1 MNMLIAI
8 GGEEIQ
14 INAPGAVIDCVA
26 RRHGPFVR
34 ARSRIN
40 DRAPIVIEVTSQTR
54 AFSSIIER
62 SPKAR
67 VRAPSPNEI
76 TIDGAITARYD
87 VSARKGFIK
96 HAKNLGDIDTMLRL
110 VLSVTLPLAN
120 ALLMHGAALN
130 NSRFGAMALCGDS
143 GAGKSTAAE
152 AFGAA
157 CDELIVL
164 RPENETVNLCATP
177 YWRGVPLEAPCQ
189 GVVCL
194 LRGGEPAF
202 VHERGAG
209 AIRQLTRHVV
219 RFISFERTE
228 RAILRLLS
236 LIAQRTPIMTA
247 RCPGGDAYIP
257 YLSEKLTQMVCAA
270 A

>member
-1 MNMLIAI
+1 MNMLLSI

-14 INAPGAVIDCVA
+14 ISAPGAVIDCAA
-26 RRHGPFVR
+26 RRYGPFAR
-34 ARSRIN
+34 ARPRIS

-54 AFSSIIER
+54 AFSPIIER
-62 SPKAR
+62 SPEAR
-67 VRAPSPNEI
+67 VRAPSAHEI

-87 VSARKGFIK
+87 VSARRGFIK
-96 HAKNLGDIDTMLRL
+96 YAKNLGDIDTMLRL
-110 VLSVTLPLAN
+110 VLSVTLPLAD
-120 ALLMHGAALN
+120 ALLMHGAAVN
-130 NSRFGAMALCGDS
+130 NRLFGAMALCGDS

-157 CDELIVL
+157 CDELVVL
-164 RPENETVNLCATP
+164 RPENETVHLCATP
-177 YWRGVPLEAPCQ
+177 YWRGVPLEAPCR

-194 LRGGEPAF
+194 LRGREPAF

-209 AIRQLTRHVV
+209 AIRQLARHVV
-219 RFISFERTE
+219 RFVSLERTE

-236 LIAQRTPIMTA
+236 LISQRTPVMIA
-247 RCPGGDAYIP
+247 RCPCGDAYIP
-257 YLSEKLTQMVCAA
+257 YLSEKLTQTACAA